1 MLEKHIQV
9 ISRDLMNA
17 LKESASEHGISLD
30 MEIAVRLTAYMAE
43 PELARDNAL
52 SSRILRQTFTTD
64 EAVAECK
71 RNRNAAFYNYE
82 VEKLRL
88 FLRFEKSLP
97 RNTTEKFLLID
108 VKALTPKIRAEI
120 EAEERNQN

>member
-1 MLEKHIQV
+1 MLEKHTQV
-9 ISRDLMNA
+9 ISSDLMNA

-52 SSRILRQTFTTD
+52 SSKILRKTFTAD

-71 RNRNAAFYNYE
+71 RNRNGALYNYE

-97 RNTTEKFLLID
+97 RKVTESFLLID
-108 VKALTPKIRAEI
+108 VKTLTPKIRAEI
-120 EAEERNQN
+120 EAEERNQD